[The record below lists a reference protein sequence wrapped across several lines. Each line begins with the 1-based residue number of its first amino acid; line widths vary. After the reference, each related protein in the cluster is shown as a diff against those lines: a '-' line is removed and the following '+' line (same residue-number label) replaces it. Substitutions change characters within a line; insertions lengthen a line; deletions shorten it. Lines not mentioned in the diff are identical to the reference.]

1 MRPESCSFILRDVVE
16 PNFIS
21 RELPILLDVDYVG
34 SISLYM
40 LLNVIHPCDIF
51 IGSKHITIVLNTIS
65 SG

>member
-40 LLNVIHPCDIF
+40 LLNVIHP
-51 IGSKHITIVLNTIS
+51 
-65 SG
+65 